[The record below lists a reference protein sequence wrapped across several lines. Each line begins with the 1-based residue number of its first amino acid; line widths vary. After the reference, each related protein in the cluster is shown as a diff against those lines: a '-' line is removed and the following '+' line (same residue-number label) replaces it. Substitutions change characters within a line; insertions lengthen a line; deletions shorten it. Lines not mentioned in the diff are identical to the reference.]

1 MEDMNQFEKEYNEK
15 SLFKKL
21 KKYGKKI
28 GSKLVYYVLILFY
41 TLQDPAVPVKIKA
54 TIVGSLGYFIL
65 PFDIIPDLTPG
76 IGYVDDLNA
85 IMIALGMIMF
95 YITPEIKEKARNKM
109 KDIFGEEI
117 EEEINNLEKELME
130 IKK

>member
-1 MEDMNQFEKEYNEK
+1 
-15 SLFKKL
+15 
-21 KKYGKKI
+21 
-28 GSKLVYYVLILFY
+28 
-41 TLQDPAVPVKIKA
+41 
-54 TIVGSLGYFIL
+54 
-65 PFDIIPDLTPG
+65 
-76 IGYVDDLNA
+76 
-85 IMIALGMIMF
+85 MIALGMIMF

>member
-1 MEDMNQFEKEYNEK
+1 MEDMNQFEKEYNEE

-21 KKYGKKI
+21 KKYGKKV
-28 GSKLVYYVLILFY
+28 GSKLVYYILILFY
-41 TLQDPAVPVKIKA
+41 TLQDPTVPVKIKA

-65 PFDIIPDLTPG
+65 PFDIIPDITPG
-76 IGYVDDLNA
+76 IGYVDDLNMV
-85 IMIALGMIMF
+85 IMALGMIML

-109 KDIFGEEI
+109 RDIFGEEI
-117 EEEINNLEKELME
+117 DEEINNLEKELME